1 MTKMTTTTTTT
12 IYDNNILSN
21 TYPVSDLVHYRSQAI
36 GRNTG
41 IKDNHG
47 EAPQAHSS
55 TDEQKVSLFFCEVKA
70 GRGYPSVEQPL
81 AQAIFFF
88 FFEEWRTLAC
98 LLAKSLGAAKAAVV
112 LAVTTNGMSTNFKVK
127 MRNTLG
133 QVVLICTL

>member
-1 MTKMTTTTTTT
+1 MTTTTTTTTTTT

-21 TYPVSDLVHYRSQAI
+21 TYPVSDLVHYRSQGI

-88 FFEEWRTLAC
+88 LRRVAYSCMSSCKELRSSKGSCSSSSDNEW
-98 LLAKSLGAAKAAVV
+98 
-112 LAVTTNGMSTNFKVK
+112 NEHEF
-127 MRNTLG
+127 
-133 QVVLICTL
+133 

>member
-88 FFEEWRTLAC
+88 FEEWRTLAC

-133 QVVLICTL
+133 QVVLICTS

>member
-1 MTKMTTTTTTT
+1 MTTMTTTTTTTT

-88 FFEEWRTLAC
+88 SSKSG
-98 LLAKSLGAAKAAVV
+98 LLLHVFLQRA
-112 LAVTTNGMSTNFKVK
+112 
-127 MRNTLG
+127 
-133 QVVLICTL
+133 

>member
-81 AQAIFFF
+81 AQAIFFLRRVAHSCMSSCK
-88 FFEEWRTLAC
+88 ELRSSKGSCSSSSDNEW
-98 LLAKSLGAAKAAVV
+98 
-112 LAVTTNGMSTNFKVK
+112 NEHEF
-127 MRNTLG
+127 
-133 QVVLICTL
+133 